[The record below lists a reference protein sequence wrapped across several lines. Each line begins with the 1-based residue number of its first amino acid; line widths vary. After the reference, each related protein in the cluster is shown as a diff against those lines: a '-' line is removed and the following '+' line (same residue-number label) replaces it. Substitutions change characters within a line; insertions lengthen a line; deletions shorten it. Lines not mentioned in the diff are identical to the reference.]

1 VAGATLGIDHDFTN
15 DMLAG
20 VSLGYART
28 NLHLDR
34 NLGDGDINATLFS
47 VYGSYFTDSGYVE
60 GALSHGNNYYAN
72 TRNIQISGSSSIAS
86 SYHDGSLLSGTL
98 AGGYYFKVREWTWEP
113 FAALQYSSLSEDS
126 FDETGAG
133 AVSLHVDARRTQYLS
148 SDLGLRF
155 RRTLE
160 RANGILVPELSLAWN
175 YDFAIDDRLITAS
188 FTGSPNA
195 SFSVQGQDIERNG
208 ARLGGGVAYVNKKGL
223 TSSMYY
229 DAELRNGYIAQGL
242 TGEIRYE
249 FK

>member
-1 VAGATLGIDHDFTN
+1 
-15 DMLAG
+15 MLAG

-34 NLGDGDINATLFS
+34 GLGDGDVNATLFS
-47 VYGSYFTDSGYVE
+47 VYGSYFTDDAYVE
-60 GALSHGNNYYAN
+60 GALSHGNNRYAN
-72 TRNIQISGSSSIAS
+72 ARYILVSGANRVAS

-98 AGGYYFKVREWTWEP
+98 AGGFYFQVSGWTWEP
-113 FAALQYSSLSEDS
+113 FASLDYSSLAEDS
-126 FDETGAG
+126 FEETGAG
-133 AVSLHVDARRTQYLS
+133 AAGLHVDARRTQYLS

-160 RANGILVPELSLAWN
+160 RANGILVPELSVAWN
-175 YDFAIDDRLITAS
+175 HDFALDDRLVTAS
-188 FTGSPNA
+188 FEGSPNA

-223 TSSMYY
+223 TSSLRYG
-229 DAELRNGYIAQGL
+229 AELRNGYIAHSL